1 MCLRLDFL
9 QGYLDPEYFM
19 SGQLTE
25 KSDVY
30 SFGVVMLELVT
41 GRKPIEH
48 GSYVVREVKTAMG
61 NQRTKDSSNLDAILD
76 PALDPGKPLKGLEK
90 FIDLAIR
97 CVEELAANRPTMN
110 EVVKELENIQQLAGF
125 NGNAEMVSTSKT
137 YSETTE
143 GSFYHDYNKKAFFEY
158 SGTFPHSE
166 IELQK

>member
-1 MCLRLDFL
+1 
-9 QGYLDPEYFM
+9 
-19 SGQLTE
+19 
-25 KSDVY
+25 
-30 SFGVVMLELVT
+30 
-41 GRKPIEH
+41 
-48 GSYVVREVKTAMG
+48 VREVKTAMG

-143 GSFYHDYNKKAFFEY
+143 GSFYHDYNKNAFFEY